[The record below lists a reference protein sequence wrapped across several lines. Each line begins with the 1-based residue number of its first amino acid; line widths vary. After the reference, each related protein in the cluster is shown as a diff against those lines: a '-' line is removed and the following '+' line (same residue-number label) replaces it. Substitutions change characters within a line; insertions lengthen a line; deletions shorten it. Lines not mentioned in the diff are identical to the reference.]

1 MTPYLLRTLSATA
14 VFVAC
19 SAAAQDAPPIKP
31 GLWQVQSEREI
42 DGKKAPD
49 LGEQFQSM
57 PPAMR
62 ERMVANMKQHGID
75 MSGPAGQMKICQT
88 REGLDQGQ
96 WQREPG
102 NCKIDYSTRSKS
114 VWKWRSTCS
123 QPDSVTDGEAAFAGP
138 ESYTVKSSTTAATQG
153 ESHVTKM
160 TLKAKWLGA
169 NCGDL
174 KPMQAPAASAP
185 QK

>member
-1 MTPYLLRTLSATA
+1 MTPHLLRALSAA
-14 VFVAC
+14 GVFVAC
-19 SAAAQDAPPIKP
+19 SAVAQNAPPIKP
-31 GLWQVQSEREI
+31 GLWEVQSEREI

-49 LGEQFQSM
+49 LGEQFKTM

-75 MSGPAGQMKICQT
+75 MSGPSGQMKICQS
-88 REGLDQGQ
+88 REMLDQGR
-96 WQREPG
+96 WQNEQG
-102 NCKIDYSTRSKS
+102 NCKVDFTSRSNTA
-114 VWKWRSTCS
+114 WKWRSTCS

-138 ESYTVKSSTTAATQG
+138 ERDTVKSSTTMAVQG
-153 ESHVTKM
+153 QSQVTKM

-174 KPMQAPAASAP
+174 KPFQPPAASAP
-185 QK
+185 RK